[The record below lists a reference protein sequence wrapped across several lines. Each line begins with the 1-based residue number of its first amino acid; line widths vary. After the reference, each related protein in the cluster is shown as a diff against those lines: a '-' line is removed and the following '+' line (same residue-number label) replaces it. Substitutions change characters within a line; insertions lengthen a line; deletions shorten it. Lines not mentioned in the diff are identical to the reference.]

1 MPVTDHYQERS
12 PRHSFLTMKVTK
24 EISNWASFFI
34 SYFMPCIYP
43 VVWSVWC
50 FWGQGGSCTTCTTWG
65 WRKNLI
71 NALLHVLKSR
81 TVEDNILAL
90 KLSWW
95 FLMIDSIQGND
106 ESLILI
112 STQISFW
119 ASSSSTL
126 VAALLPPRLCLVRY
140 RRCCHQYHLCRCF
153 WWDIAV
159 IVVMFFNLYRQCL
172 QYKQCR

>member
-1 MPVTDHYQERS
+1 MGITFYLLLYRLYLPCCLIGLMFLGLKVDHVPHGPNGAY
-12 PRHSFLTMKVTK
+12 
-24 EISNWASFFI
+24 
-34 SYFMPCIYP
+34 
-43 VVWSVWC
+43 
-50 FWGQGGSCTTCTTWG
+50 GG
-65 WRKNLI
+65 WRKI
-71 NALLHVLKSR
+71 PYALLHILKSR
-81 TVEDNILAL
+81 KVEYNMLAL

-159 IVVMFFNLYRQCL
+159 IVVMFFKLYRQCL
-172 QYKQCR
+172 QYRQCR